1 VSGTS
6 VVLAGV
12 NGAGKSSVAGEALRQ
27 SGSTYYNPDEAT
39 QRYRAEG
46 LPEGEANVEAWQQGR
61 RLLERAIAERLDFA
75 LETTLG
81 GHTITA
87 LLLDAARQGLRI
99 RMWYVGLASPELH
112 MQRVKERWRRG
123 GHDIPEEKIRQR
135 WDASRENVIRL
146 LPHLAELSMWDNSA
160 SVALHQ
166 GERPR
171 PLRILAM
178 RDGRIHFLCPLDGV
192 PGWAKPIV
200 AAAMERDRT
209 ARGG

>member
-1 VSGTS
+1 VSGTI

-12 NGAGKSSVAGEALRQ
+12 NGAGKSSVAGETLRR

-46 LPEGEANVEAWQQGR
+46 LTEGEANAEAWQQGR

-87 LLLDAARQGLRI
+87 LLFDAARQGVRI

-112 MQRVKERWRRG
+112 IQRVKERWRRG